1 MLLFPEGICKSRNLS
16 PTLRPLPTGQT
27 ADQLFKEQRKCVRRR
42 GWLKYIL
49 LHDSIFTFSLSHPV
63 LFPCRPLHFLNLL
76 LIHLSVAEATSVV
89 LFKRNPYDRHLLG
102 DWGQAV
108 GQLPE

>member
-1 MLLFPEGICKSRNLS
+1 MRVAERLVKMHITAGQRLYFLS
-16 PTLRPLPTGQT
+16 PTPFSSHVVL
-27 ADQLFKEQRKCVRRR
+27 C
-42 GWLKYIL
+42 
-49 LHDSIFTFSLSHPV
+49 IFFD
-63 LFPCRPLHFLNLL
+63 LL

-89 LFKRNPYDRHLLG
+89 LFKRNPYDRQLLG

>member
-1 MLLFPEGICKSRNLS
+1 MRW
-16 PTLRPLPTGQT
+16 R
-27 ADQLFKEQRKCVRRR
+27 
-42 GWLKYIL
+42 KYIL
-49 LHDSIFTFSLSHPV
+49 LHGSAFTFSLSPPSLSSSV
-63 LFPCRPLHFLNLL
+63 AFCDLL

-89 LFKRNPYDRHLLG
+89 LFKRNPYDRQLLR

>member
-1 MLLFPEGICKSRNLS
+1 MRW
-16 PTLRPLPTGQT
+16 
-27 ADQLFKEQRKCVRRR
+27 R

-49 LHDSIFTFSLSHPV
+49 LHDSVFTFSLSPPSLSV
-63 LFPCRPLHFLNLL
+63 SSFAFFDLL
-76 LIHLSVAEATSVV
+76 LIHFSVAEATSVV
-89 LFKRNPYDRHLLG
+89 LFKQNPYDRQLLG